1 MGSGRRMKRKQRG
14 DIELTQAKDQP
25 KRDERAAKKRKTA
38 AINKA
43 APVKRKPAKK
53 AAAVD
58 SDDEYNEFDADEL
71 VGVDAIEEDSVVDSD
86 EDAPKDFMFS
96 DDEDDGDEE
105 GTAEE
110 RLTAANIAGLSRK
123 LDAQMEEERA
133 AAEAELQEAA
143 IQTNVQEDILGPDGE
158 DEKPMALLAPDLQLL
173 RQRINDVVR
182 VLGDF
187 SNLAESGRSRADYT
201 AQVLKDICAYYEYS
215 PFLAEKLWNLVS

>member
-1 MGSGRRMKRKQRG
+1 MQYLRTHEIQTYTRDRLFNS
-14 DIELTQAKDQP
+14 ETPQA
-25 KRDERAAKKRKTA
+25 RDFFALGTKYFDTANAFKTFSRDFR
-38 AINKA
+38 
-43 APVKRKPAKK
+43 APVFGKKKKKKK
-53 AAAVD
+53 AMVRSCAV
-58 SDDEYNEFDADEL
+58 SDPESEDEL
-71 VGVDAIEEDSVVDSD
+71 VRR
-86 EDAPKDFMFS
+86 PLS
-96 DDEDDGDEE
+96 DDEDDDEEE

-123 LDAQMEEERA
+123 LDEQMEEERA

-143 IQTNVQEDILGPDGE
+143 IQTNVQEDVLGPDGE

-173 RQRINDVVR
+173 RQRINDVGR